1 MYLDITKIFITFNFQ
16 IFYSMKRALLP
27 ITLVV
32 ILSVFIYSC
41 SEKDEDD
48 LAPPSV
54 IKTPEPETPAPT
66 QYTLTVSAGEGGSVS
81 SEGGTYDEGTE
92 VTVKATPAE
101 GYKFIGWEGNDS
113 TEAELM
119 ITLNSNTTFEAT
131 FQRVQFVSMSERYSS
146 INETTGYYKKTKYFD
161 NYLLPEELD
170 DFAIRNLLPTID
182 AYWNYRIFD
191 QDKIIGDF
199 DNNGYND
206 FFAWATSFIARDD
219 VQYGAETGKFI
230 YVKDYLYNDDK
241 IILDSDVA
249 FGAGKME
256 IQDVDNDGTE
266 EIIFWHTNAK
276 LNTYNQSEFVG
287 GGGIDHP
294 ILKPH
299 LIRLNGEQISYEGIG
314 VMMDSHCGASGDI
327 NNDGFIDFIQ
337 TPLFAEA
344 SNVVQPGLPVVNI
357 NNGDGTFNTLDLFS
371 SINISSF
378 EAFGVELFDV
388 DNDGNLDLLW
398 GKNMGDPEDECT
410 DNDIESC
417 RPAIFW
423 GDGSGRFDYNNR
435 FLLDPSFIENNQSEN
450 SILGF
455 AFTDFDDDNDIDIVM
470 STTRI
475 DGNFQS
481 GVYYSNYYLI
491 LYENVGQRDFK
502 DSTSLIQGS
511 FDESYSHFGHFYEIR
526 MIDKDGDGDYDI
538 IPDGLGNLS
547 FEVENW
553 SPNLYWENVGGS
565 FIRRIE

>member
-1 MYLDITKIFITFNFQ
+1 MKKLYLLSIFTLLSI
-16 IFYSMKRALLP
+16 AL
-27 ITLVV
+27 
-32 ILSVFIYSC
+32 IYSC
-41 SEKDEDD
+41 STEEEDTTP
-48 LAPPSV
+48 PPSLV
-54 IKTPEPETPAPT
+54 ATPEPEPPAPT
-66 QYTLTVSAGEGGSVS
+66 QYTLTVTAGEGGSVS
-81 SEGGTYDEGTE
+81 TEGGTYDEGTSLSISAIPE
-92 VTVKATPAE
+92 A
-101 GYKFIGWEGNDS
+101 GYEFVGWEGSDS
-113 TEAELM
+113 NLADLS
-119 ITLNSNTTFEAT
+119 IILNSNTTLEAN
-131 FQRVQFVSMSERYSS
+131 FQRLPFVSRSERYSS

-161 NYLLPEELD
+161 NYLLPHELD
-170 DFAIRNLLPTID
+170 AFAIRNSLTSID

-199 DNNGYND
+199 DKNGYND
-206 FFAWATSFIARDD
+206 FFAWATYFIPRDD
-219 VQYGAETGKFI
+219 VQYGAENGKFI
-230 YVKDYLYNDDK
+230 YVKDYLYNDNK

-256 IQDVDNDGTE
+256 IQDVDNDGTD

-276 LNTYNQSEFVG
+276 LNTYNTREFVG

-294 ILKPH
+294 ILQPH
-299 LIRLNGEQISYEGIG
+299 LIRINGEQISYEGIG

-371 SINISSF
+371 SINISSLD
-378 EAFGVELFDV
+378 AFAVELFDV

-398 GKNMGDPEDECT
+398 GKNMGDPEDEYT
-410 DNDIESC
+410 DKDIENC

-423 GDGSGRFDYNNR
+423 GDGSGQFDFNNR

-455 AFTDFDDDNDIDIVM
+455 AFTDFDADNDIDIVM
-470 STTRI
+470 STTRK
-475 DGNFQS
+475 DGTFQS
-481 GVYYSNYYLI
+481 GVYYANYYLI
-491 LYENVGQRDFK
+491 LYENVGQRDFI

-547 FEVENW
+547 IEVQNW
-553 SPNLYWENVGGS
+553 SPNLHWENVGGS